1 MRSDPGRFMRLLH
14 FKSHLCIR
22 NLPKCDHLGMLKVKS
37 KWGGGFHFSENEITD
52 ISDGNLC
59 YMSSVFTALVFA
71 SISIVL
77 LDIAIFMLS

>member
-37 KWGGGFHFSENEITD
+37 KWGGDFIFLKMKSQ
-52 ISDGNLC
+52 ISQTVTYVTCQVFLQHWCLLQFQLC
-59 YMSSVFTALVFA
+59 YLILQSLC
-71 SISIVL
+71 
-77 LDIAIFMLS
+77 

>member
-37 KWGGGFHFSENEITD
+37 KWGGGDFIFLKMKSQ
-52 ISDGNLC
+52 ISQTVTYVTCQVFLQHWCLLQFQLC
-59 YMSSVFTALVFA
+59 YLILQSLC
-71 SISIVL
+71 
-77 LDIAIFMLS
+77 